1 MPKGTRNEKFV
12 DRNEE
17 KFTNRPE
24 SAESESH

>member
-1 MPKGTRNEKFV
+1 MPRGTRNEKFV

-24 SAESESH
+24 SAESKSQ